1 MNTASIWMKCLSR
14 PFVMSSRDRKLNWRT
29 KSQIDDLMVEH
40 DEYKVAYAEVQLCSH
55 VSTVESTKSSSKS
68 EKVPDP
74 PLLTDGKGPK
84 FKGWM
89 IEMEGKFMA
98 NADHFNNDQM
108 K

>member
-1 MNTASIWMKCLSR
+1 
-14 PFVMSSRDRKLNWRT
+14 
-29 KSQIDDLMVEH
+29 MVEH
-40 DEYKVAYAEVQLCSH
+40 DEYKAAYAEVQLCSH

-84 FKGWM
+84 FKDWM
-89 IEMEGKFMA
+89 IEMKGDFMA